1 MGFNINNPIGSIID
15 LVKDGLDKWGPAD
28 KTVVAQLKSQL
39 DQLRESDEA
48 KAAGDDVQLQLAALA
63 NVQAEAKGES
73 WLQRNWRPITALFL
87 VGLVGAYWFG
97 FTAPNLSQITVDDL
111 FGLVKICL
119 GGYYVGRSAEKLAP
133 HVVEAVKAF
142 KN

>member
-1 MGFNINNPIGSIID
+1 MSFNINNPIGSIID

-28 KTVVAQLKSQL
+28 KTAVAQMKAQL
-39 DQLRESDEA
+39 DQLKESDDA
-48 KAAGDDVQLQLAALA
+48 KAASDEIQLQLAALA

-73 WLQRNWRPITALFL
+73 WLQRNWRPMTALFL

-97 FTAPNLSQITVDDL
+97 WTAPNLTQITVDDL

-119 GGYYVGRSAEKLAP
+119 GGYYASRGMEKIAP
-133 HVVEAVKAF
+133 HVVEAVRALKS
-142 KN
+142 